1 MTGCFILSMEWE
13 NRVVKM
19 DKPEEDLERIEVHSA
34 WMFDCNICG
43 RENFIR
49 GVRREAMEG
58 DDGRVDLYVLYPRE
72 VACKFCEKKYETE
85 LSG

>member
-1 MTGCFILSMEWE
+1 MADLMETPE
-13 NRVVKM
+13 K
-19 DKPEEDLERIEVHSA
+19 KPEQEKIEVHSA
-34 WMFDCNICG
+34 WMFDCNACG

-49 GVRREAMEG
+49 GVRRESREN

-72 VACKFCEKKYETE
+72 VACRFCERKYETE

>member
-1 MTGCFILSMEWE
+1 MTTVCSILWREKAVTRME
-13 NRVVKM
+13 
-19 DKPEEDLERIEVHSA
+19 EREKIEVHSA
-34 WMFDCNICG
+34 WMFDCNACG

-49 GVRREAMEG
+49 GVRRESVED

-72 VACKFCEKKYETE
+72 VNCRFCEKEYETE

>member
-1 MTGCFILSMEWE
+1 METPE
-13 NRVVKM
+13 K
-19 DKPEEDLERIEVHSA
+19 KPEQEPEQDREKIEVHSA
-34 WMFDCNICG
+34 WMFDCNSCG

-49 GVRREAMEG
+49 GVRRESVEN

-72 VACKFCEKKYETE
+72 VAWRVCKKEYESE